1 MSSSF
6 LPSQP
11 QIVAFLSG
19 GSYHYAEHTPGN
31 FFPTEEFSPY
41 ATTYTSAPP
50 RSDWIAY
57 VNNWYLEIFTGV
69 EWIPIHIGAVFETLV
84 GQDGQIIPVFK
95 LAPSCSLPDIYRHTI
110 IPPTQIFRVSKT
122 DMFIQSLRN
131 IVTPVAIKN

>member
-31 FFPTEEFSPY
+31 FFPAEDFNPY

-57 VNNWYLEIFTGV
+57 VNNWYLEIFNGV
-69 EWIPIHIGAVFETLV
+69 EWVPIHISTVFETLV
-84 GQDGQIIPVFK
+84 GQNGQIIPVFK
-95 LAPSCSLPDIYRHTI
+95 LAYGHLPDIYCLMV

-122 DMFIQSLRN
+122 DMFIQSLMKTLRP
-131 IVTPVAIKN
+131 TALKN